1 MAVPTYN
8 KDKYYRI
15 MDRTQS
21 NYANLLKR
29 LSKNE
34 KRGNF
39 ILIYYS
45 IALIVYPLSVEFYPT
60 KFNETW
66 TSYTSIIL
74 SVVVLMYSI
83 INSKAGYS
91 ERIKSVSEAL
101 NKVKWLKREVGAL
114 PDKLPDKLQDAASC
128 CNCDKGEDCK
138 CEQKDACK
146 RLEDLKQQYDN
157 LVSSTEVRDD
167 LDFYQTICQ
176 LCKEYG
182 LSPFSGKVKDAEKF
196 ISKTSNDNGK
206 DKNITV
212 EEIRGYISEINPCLQ
227 KINIIIRSFWNAFL
241 YFAPVIILFLSLCSN
256 NMSLKSLLFFL
267 D

>member
-8 KDKYYRI
+8 RNKYYRI

-29 LSKNE
+29 LSKSE

-45 IALIVYPLSVEFYPT
+45 IALIVYPLSVEFYPN
-60 KFNETW
+60 KFNATW
-66 TSYTSIIL
+66 SSYTSIIL

-91 ERIKSVSEAL
+91 ERIAKVSLAL
-101 NKVKWLKREVGAL
+101 NKVKRLKREVGAL
-114 PDKLPDKLQDAASC
+114 PHKLPDTLNCPSCSNGNGCECENEKVCKKL
-128 CNCDKGEDCK
+128 E
-138 CEQKDACK
+138 E
-146 RLEDLKQQYDN
+146 LKQEYDD
-157 LVSSTEVRDD
+157 LVSNIEVRDD

-176 LCKEYG
+176 LCEEYG
-182 LSPFSGKVKDAEKF
+182 LNPFSGKVKDAEKY
-196 ISKTSNDNGK
+196 IAKTSGDDGK
-206 DKNITV
+206 DKIV
-212 EEIRGYISEINPCLQ
+212 EEIRGYISEINPRLQ
-227 KINIIIRSFWNAFL
+227 KFNVFIRHCWNAFL
-241 YFAPVIILFLSLCSN
+241 YLAPILILFLSLYSN
-256 NMSLKSLLFFL
+256 DRSLKCLLFFL